1 MNLSLRV
8 LRYVV
13 ETADCGSVTEAARR
27 LNVSQP
33 SVSTALAQVE
43 AEIGVQIFVR
53 HHARGVTLSAAGQ
66 RLINDARHLLN
77 HARDFEQSAHLLGDA
92 LRGEIVVGSFPTL
105 AIRFMP
111 TLLAGFSKRYPG
123 ISVKLEEGDQ
133 HEMIELLVSGKT
145 ELAMSY
151 HFALPDEIIGEKLA
165 DLPPYVIVGAAHRF
179 AERKSISL
187 AELADDPFILLDL
200 PHSRDYFFRLFSTCG
215 LEPSIAFRTR
225 SSELIRG
232 LVGNDQGYTI
242 HNVIPRTTI
251 GYDGS
256 RIAVLSIVEELPPAT
271 VTFMRLRRQE
281 LRPAVQAF
289 ANYMKEAFSPT
300 GVLGSHPLTS

>member
-33 SVSTALAQVE
+33 SISTALAQVE
-43 AEIGVQIFVR
+43 AHLGIQIFVR

-66 RLINDARHLLN
+66 RYVNDARLLLN
-77 HARDFEQSAHLLGDA
+77 HARDFANSAQALGDS

-105 AIRFMP
+105 AVRFMP
-111 TLLAGFSKRYPG
+111 ALLAGFAKRFPG

-133 HEMIELLVSGKT
+133 QEMIGHLISGRT
-145 ELAMSY
+145 ELALSY
-151 HFALPDEIIGEKLA
+151 HFAVPDEITGEKLA
-165 DLPPYVIVGAAHRF
+165 DLPPYALVSAEHRL
-179 AERKSISL
+179 AGRDEISL
-187 AELADDPFILLDL
+187 AELAAEPFILLDL
-200 PHSRDYFFRLFSTCG
+200 PHSRDYFFSLFSACG
-215 LEPSIAFRTR
+215 LEPQVAFRTR

-232 LVGNDQGYTI
+232 LVGHGQGYSL
-242 HNVIPRTTI
+242 HNVLPRTTI

-256 RIAVLSIVEELPPAT
+256 RIAVLPISEPLQPAT
-271 VTFMRLRRQE
+271 VTFLRLTRHGP
-281 LRPAVQAF
+281 RPAVQAF
-289 ANYMKEAFSPT
+289 ADYLREAFGRGGMFRP
-300 GVLGSHPLTS
+300 V